1 MKSILGKKIGM
12 TQIFDDSGVVTPVTV
27 VQAGPVVVTQ
37 VKTEETDGYNAV
49 QVGYGDVR
57 EKHVTKPIKGH
68 FRKANVALKKTLREI
83 PTTADEHYELGQELD
98 VTQFAAGDVIDVIGT
113 SKGKGTQ
120 GAIRRWNYG
129 RGPMGHGSKSHRVG
143 GARAAGTYPARV
155 FPGTK
160 GSGKMGHDRVT
171 VQNLTVVRVDAE
183 NHMILVKGAV
193 PGPKGGLVTIREAK
207 KAPKAKK

>member
-12 TQIFDDSGVVTPVTV
+12 TQIFDEDGVVTPVTV
-27 VQAGPVVVTQ
+27 VQAGPMVAIQ
-37 VKTEETDGYNAV
+37 VKTTETDGYNAV
-49 QVGYGDVR
+49 QVGYGDVK
-57 EKHVTKPIKGH
+57 EKHLTKPVKGH
-68 FRKANVALKKTLREI
+68 FHKADVAYKKTLREFRLNDGE
-83 PTTADEHYELGQELD
+83 TVELGQEFG
-98 VTQFAAGDVIDVIGT
+98 VSQFAAGDVIDVIGT

-143 GARAAGTYPARV
+143 GARAAGSYPARV

-171 VQNLTVVRVDAE
+171 VQNLTVVRVDEE
-183 NHMILVKGAV
+183 NNMILVKGAV

-207 KAPKAKK
+207 KAPKK

>member
-12 TQIFDDSGVVTPVTV
+12 TQIFDEDGVVTPVTV
-27 VQAGPVVVTQ
+27 VQAGPMVAIQ
-37 VKTEETDGYNAV
+37 VKTTETDGYNAV
-49 QVGYGDVR
+49 QVGYGDVK
-57 EKHVTKPIKGH
+57 EKRLTKPVKGH
-68 FRKANVALKKTLREI
+68 FHKADVAYKKTLREFRLNDGE
-83 PTTADEHYELGQELD
+83 TVELGQEFG
-98 VTQFAAGDVIDVIGT
+98 VSQFAAGDVIDVIGT

-143 GARAAGTYPARV
+143 GARAAGSYPARV

-171 VQNLTVVRVDAE
+171 VQNLTVVRVDEE
-183 NHMILVKGAV
+183 NNMILVKGAV

-207 KAPKAKK
+207 KAPKK

>member
-12 TQIFDDSGVVTPVTV
+12 TQIFDENGIVTPVTV
-27 VQAGPVVVTQ
+27 VQAGPMVVTQ
-37 VKTEETDGYNAV
+37 VKTKDTDGYNAI
-49 QVGYGDVR
+49 QVGYGELK
-57 EKHVTKPIKGH
+57 EKHLTKPLKGH
-68 FRKANVALKKTLREI
+68 FNKANVAYKKNLREI
-83 PTTADEHYELGQELD
+83 RIDEGETFEPGQEINVSL
-98 VTQFAAGDVIDVIGT
+98 FAAGDVIDVIGT

-143 GARAAGTYPARV
+143 GARAAGSYPARV

-171 VQNLTVVRVDAE
+171 VQNLTVVRVDEE
-183 NHMILVKGAV
+183 NNMILIKGV
-193 PGPKGGLVTIREAK
+193 LPGPKGGLVTIREAK
-207 KAPKAKK
+207 KARTK